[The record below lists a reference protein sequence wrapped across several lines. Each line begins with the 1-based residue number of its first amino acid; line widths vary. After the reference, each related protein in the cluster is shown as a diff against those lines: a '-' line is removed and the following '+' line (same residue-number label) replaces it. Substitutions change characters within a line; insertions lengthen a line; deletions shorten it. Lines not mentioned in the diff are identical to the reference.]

1 MPDHSLT
8 LWLDCL
14 HNLLPPTHAA
24 LIGAGNGSSPWVQW
38 LLQCSQLP
46 NVTLLE
52 ADSDQ
57 YHLLEQRLAVLPQSN
72 QIQALH
78 GLAGLQNGEQSFY
91 VANLVAESGLLTPS
105 SLTSV
110 WPNLQTVHERTMHA
124 TTLQELLSKQLV
136 GEKDDKLHL
145 WLMVDCLPAAPLLH
159 SADAMLRQVDVVL
172 ARVLLRQDD
181 SQSGKID
188 GASLDDVSQILCG
201 MQQVA
206 LQPTRHPAI
215 AYALFVRDYRMA
227 LQQQTR
233 ITDEIQVKCL
243 AEIQVKTGLQQ
254 KLEQVAK
261 AQQDLE
267 AKLTQQSQVAQ
278 DVQAK
283 LEAETRAKA
292 GLQQKLEQAAK
303 AQQDLEAKL
312 TQQSQVAQDV
322 QAKLEAEA
330 RAKAGL
336 QQKLEQAAK
345 EQQGREAEL
354 SREANVVKK
363 LQATLEAETQ
373 SRTDLL
379 QELKR
384 SNEANQV
391 LTADLAQKNE
401 LITLLKKQTDELIST
416 RKFLDASLK
425 KEIANSTKQIE
436 ASMGLQSYF
445 ATGVVPSINIERQP
459 WPISSDFA
467 FYLVELLERNNY
479 DLIIEFGSGIS
490 TAIIARVLNKMAP
503 RRQKKGAVTFVSF
516 DHLEHYYQQTLD
528 QLVQAGL
535 QKRVKLYL
543 APLADWQASDGNV
556 QPYYSCQ
563 PILAELSKKYSA
575 ANMRILVV
583 VDGPPA
589 ATGKHARYPAG
600 PLVLEYFSHAKIDI
614 LLDDYIRDDEK
625 EIAQRWEEEA
635 AAMQLNSTLIKRKME
650 KDACLMQIGK

>member
-254 KLEQVAK
+254 KLEQV
-261 AQQDLE
+261 
-267 AKLTQQSQVAQ
+267 
-278 DVQAK
+278 
-283 LEAETRAKA
+283 
-292 GLQQKLEQAAK
+292 AK